1 VHNMDCLLK
10 KIKAKYLKYLF
21 NLIKDDLSSI
31 NIEMKKFDQCAEVR
45 NLNVAHNRDNF
56 IDLTIMQMLL
66 NNNIISNED
75 VTNILTYGSE
85 KVVTLLN
92 KKKSR
97 ININLSSSYRNTT
110 DNGLGT
116 QSRSMNMKKSKQTL
130 SIKIVWNSLIIPK
143 TSSKKNKED
152 YEIYIK
158 LLMHTSCNFV
168 FYFQNNPLKFGKK
181 AKDNSA

>member
-1 VHNMDCLLK
+1 MDCLLK

-75 VTNILTYGSE
+75 VTNILLME
-85 KVVTLLN
+85 V
-92 KKKSR
+92 KK
-97 ININLSSSYRNTT
+97 LSPY
-110 DNGLGT
+110 
-116 QSRSMNMKKSKQTL
+116 
-130 SIKIVWNSLIIPK
+130 
-143 TSSKKNKED
+143 
-152 YEIYIK
+152 
-158 LLMHTSCNFV
+158 
-168 FYFQNNPLKFGKK
+168 
-181 AKDNSA
+181 